1 MSAHLK
7 AFKLP
12 LGRRGF
18 PGPCDLGHNATSGN
32 CWAEAFAVGWHK
44 WLITDRKCGVAVWR
58 DSIADGNGVE
68 VDADIHFDPVPAP
81 SGQHGRVFHQAVV
94 HIRAKMAALVMTREW
109 WAAERETA
117 RACFQVADMPQG
129 EILDRIMTDKEL
141 GGELETVLLTNA
153 FRCQI
158 ITHTHSKASRIST
171 REHWGQR
178 RPHRSP
184 HLQRRREPLLFGGGR
199 GHGRASRC
207 AAGYTKRAG
216 ESVGVLDDVHPSGD
230 ASIAGQLQLEM
241 AGLMSAIL
249 TSQKGSNESQSQRLI
264 PLGDGRH
271 AHARTSLEKV
281 WARSVE
287 IRNERGGNAALFKDH
302 LTKVAQNSAT
312 TADIRT
318 VAISSNGVDCSNDAL
333 SLFAD
338 LAVSFRDADDALLT
352 LYIGQCDRL
361 LERKRLLDASISF
374 DSIPDVLAFRCTWYM
389 RHTTLR
395 DDGATKCTPTVQT
408 NARP

>member
-1 MSAHLK
+1 
-7 AFKLP
+7 
-12 LGRRGF
+12 
-18 PGPCDLGHNATSGN
+18 
-32 CWAEAFAVGWHK
+32 
-44 WLITDRKCGVAVWR
+44 
-58 DSIADGNGVE
+58 
-68 VDADIHFDPVPAP
+68 
-81 SGQHGRVFHQAVV
+81 
-94 HIRAKMAALVMTREW
+94 
-109 WAAERETA
+109 
-117 RACFQVADMPQG
+117 
-129 EILDRIMTDKEL
+129 
-141 GGELETVLLTNA
+141 
-153 FRCQI
+153 
-158 ITHTHSKASRIST
+158 
-171 REHWGQR
+171 
-178 RPHRSP
+178 
-184 HLQRRREPLLFGGGR
+184 
-199 GHGRASRC
+199 
-207 AAGYTKRAG
+207 
-216 ESVGVLDDVHPSGD
+216 
-230 ASIAGQLQLEM
+230 M

-395 DDGATKCTPTVQT
+395 DDGATKYTLGVVGGGDNDAKMYTKEALLGLARLERDPDPSNPGTYWLCKTQQQEFDRRLEAMRPTAQAAAKAT
-408 NARP
+408 AATSAKQQKRDRLAAAQSTKPDTRPYATTKQSRANRRSATRNQ